1 MPAMVKRLILLL
13 VVLFLGGHAVSAQRV
28 TFRPGWDS
36 ESGALPAVG
45 VGYFESLPLGDGSV
59 QGFSLTYAAR
69 GFLVSG
75 GVTVDGE
82 IDFLH
87 MGPTF
92 TAAFRFPSGAILVP
106 VSPLVGVCRMG
117 GDGVFDYGISTGIV
131 WGERCRPG
139 VLVKTMKGV
148 IEGCFVFTF

>member
-1 MPAMVKRLILLL
+1 MVKRIVLLL
-13 VVLFLGGHAVSAQRV
+13 AFLLLGGRAVSAQGV

-36 ESGALPAVG
+36 ESGALPSVG
-45 VGYFESLPLGDGSV
+45 AGYFESLPLGDGSV

-75 GVTVDGE
+75 GVTVGGE
-82 IDFLH
+82 IEFLH

-92 TAAFRFPSGAILVP
+92 TAAFRFPSGAVLVP

-117 GDGVFDYGISTGIV
+117 GDGVFDYGVSTGIV
-131 WGERCRPG
+131 WGERYRPG
-139 VLVKTMKGV
+139 VLAKLTKGV

>member
-1 MPAMVKRLILLL
+1 MKRLVIIFAFLLSCDL
-13 VVLFLGGHAVSAQRV
+13 LGAQSV
-28 TFRPGWDS
+28 TIRPGWDS
-36 ESGALPAVG
+36 ESGSLPAVG
-45 VGYFESLPLGDGSV
+45 VGYFETLPFGDVSV

-75 GVTVDGE
+75 GITVNGKV
-82 IDFLH
+82 DFLH

-92 TAAFRFPSGAILVP
+92 TAAFGFPSGAILVP

-139 VLVKTMKGV
+139 VLVKMMKGV